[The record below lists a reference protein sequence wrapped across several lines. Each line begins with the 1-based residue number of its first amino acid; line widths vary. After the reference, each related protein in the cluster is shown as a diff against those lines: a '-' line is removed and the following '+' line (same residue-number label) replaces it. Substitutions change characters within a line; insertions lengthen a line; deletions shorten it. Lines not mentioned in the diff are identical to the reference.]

1 MFAIQILTIVLFM
14 SCPVHTVAEVDDD
27 VEVSIRTLLAGDG
40 SSKFSAKKKKKKI
53 QDLFL
58 TGFMS

>member
-1 MFAIQILTIVLFM
+1 M

-40 SSKFSAKKKKKKI
+40 SSKFSAKKKKKKNSRPV
-53 QDLFL
+53 FN
-58 TGFMS
+58 GFYELG

>member
-1 MFAIQILTIVLFM
+1 MFAIQILTVVLFM

-40 SSKFSAKKKKKKI
+40 SSKFSAKKKKKKKKN
-53 QDLFL
+53 
-58 TGFMS
+58 